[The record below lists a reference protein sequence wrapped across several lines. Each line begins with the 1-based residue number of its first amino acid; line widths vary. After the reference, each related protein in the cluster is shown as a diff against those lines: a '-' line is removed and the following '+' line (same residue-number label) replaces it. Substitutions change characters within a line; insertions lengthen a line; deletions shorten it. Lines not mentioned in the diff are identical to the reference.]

1 MMLKNNAAMLGLFAL
16 CAFIYFFP
24 ALSQTYLFNDDI
36 GRNALGYGRYE
47 FTGLGEYADSG
58 RPAAEILIRLLSG
71 WIGRSTD
78 VVAINLAPLTKLI
91 SAMCVASV
99 AWIVYQRIIKEATW
113 SGFLVCL
120 TVVFSPWFIHC
131 IQYSFDSVSMGA
143 ALLLTALPFIGKRNW
158 RGYLFFYGCYFL
170 SLCFYQLFLVAPFL
184 IIAVFLLKE
193 FFDTGTL
200 SLATR
205 QHAGNVIITL
215 FAGFVTYKVFILL
228 LPLREYVLIHSKMLT
243 LSIIFPAQVSTHLRY
258 LLDVFFSPFYGT
270 AGVVLI
276 ILFMFSIAGVIVA
289 AMRIQ
294 RNRWLCLT
302 IYLLSCVLGL
312 LMALLP
318 QALLRAPLYAGRA
331 MAGNQ
336 FVMLIWFFPLLYL
349 PKIMLKYLCA
359 GWVIFFTLMAS
370 LNAAITGAIL
380 AQYQY
385 EDRLLDVILNYPVND
400 TLPEKIFLVAPYYA
414 KDRVWLR
421 QASNVRANFPYTK
434 YILHNTFI
442 LNASIWPTR
451 QAQLYNRDILIK
463 KVKND
468 GSFCQWKDKLVR
480 QEFTMYVKGDVRYV
494 DFDKTA
500 CNKSL

>member
-24 ALSQTYLFNDDI
+24 ALSQTYLFDDDI
-36 GRNALGYGRYE
+36 GRNAVGYGLYKLP
-47 FTGLGEYADSG
+47 GLGEYAESG

-71 WIGRSTD
+71 WVGRSTD
-78 VVAINLAPLTKLI
+78 IIAINFAPLTRLL

-99 AWIVYQRIIKEATW
+99 AWIVYHKIIREETW

-143 ALLLTALPFIGKRNW
+143 ALLLTVLPFIGKHNW

-184 IIAVFLLKE
+184 IIAVLLLKE

-200 SLATR
+200 SCTTR
-205 QHAGNVIITL
+205 QHYGNVIIAL
-215 FAGFVTYKVFILL
+215 MAGFGTYKAFILL
-228 LPLREYVLIHSKMLT
+228 LPLRPYILTHSKVLA
-243 LSIIFPAQVSTHLRY
+243 LSLVFPAQVFTHLRY

-276 ILFMFSIAGVIVA
+276 VLFLFSVVGVVVA
-289 AMRIQ
+289 AKRTH
-294 RNRWLCLT
+294 RNIWICLM
-302 IYLLSCVLGL
+302 IYLLSCMLGL

-318 QALLRAPLYAGRA
+318 HALLRNPLYAGRA
-331 MAGNQ
+331 LAGNQ
-336 FVMLIWFFPLLYL
+336 FVMLIWFFPLVYL
-349 PKIMLKYLCA
+349 PKIMFKYLCT
-359 GWVIFFTLMAS
+359 GWVLFFTLMAS

-400 TLPEKIFLVAPYYA
+400 TLPEKIFLITPYYD

-434 YILHNTFI
+434 YILHNTYI
-442 LNASIWPTR
+442 LNTTIWPTR
-451 QAQLYNRDILIK
+451 QAQLYNRDVLISA
-463 KVKND
+463 VKSD

-480 QEFTMYVKGDVRYV
+480 QEFTIYAKGEVRYV

-500 CNKSL
+500 CSKS